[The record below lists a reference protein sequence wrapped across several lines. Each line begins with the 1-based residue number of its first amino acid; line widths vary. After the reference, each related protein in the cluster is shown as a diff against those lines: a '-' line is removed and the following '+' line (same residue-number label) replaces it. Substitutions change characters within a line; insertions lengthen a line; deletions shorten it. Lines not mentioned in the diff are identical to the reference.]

1 MSTKHTAKSISSNV
15 SKSKLSKEKNK
26 SLSSSSPSSEIGD
39 SEDQQ
44 EISGPLVFSCSKCR
58 TIVGDSYSFLSSNE
72 DMQTIT
78 LTAAS
83 NIQRSADVYTS
94 TLGSDIGS
102 TYFSFSCINCNTS
115 LGRYYLTTSS
125 DLDDLRSKFTYNVGV
140 INSYE
145 LGKSQHGKMPD
156 LIELSNNNE
165 YDEDQSNVNIKVK
178 ESLTSLNDEVF
189 KVQRVIMDVLERVS
203 QLESQREGL
212 AMALVGDKSS
222 VKRSRN

>member
-15 SKSKLSKEKNK
+15 SKSKSSKEK
-26 SLSSSSPSSEIGD
+26 SSSTTTSEIGD
-39 SEDQQ
+39 NEEQQ

-94 TLGSDIGS
+94 TVGSDIGS
-102 TYFSFSCINCNTS
+102 TYFSFSCINCNAS

-156 LIELSNNNE
+156 LIELNNNNNE
-165 YDEDQSNVNIKVK
+165 IDEDQSNVNLKVK

-189 KVQRVIMDVLERVS
+189 KVQRVIMDLLERVS